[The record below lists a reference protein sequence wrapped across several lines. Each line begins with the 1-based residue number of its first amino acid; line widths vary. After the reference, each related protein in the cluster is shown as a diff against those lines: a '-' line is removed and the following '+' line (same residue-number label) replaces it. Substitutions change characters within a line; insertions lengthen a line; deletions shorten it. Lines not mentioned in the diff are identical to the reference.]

1 MVFAAGC
8 SGKCGTDADCDF
20 MPRRII
26 EHADIKMVSA
36 LAEYQKREMTTAEI
50 AMLHKIS
57 TATLTVWAKKAGL
70 PLRNRGR
77 RRQER
82 PTQRQL
88 QIVKMASV
96 YRYDQV
102 GREFGM
108 HKQSVHRIVKRWRS
122 FAEPRRAP
130 FSPGDML
137 AWRGKQLTVID
148 ANHHDGT
155 LVDEHGKFYKNFSW
169 NSGRIPKKIG
179 TNPRYIV
186 ASASAA

>member
-1 MVFAAGC
+1 MP
-8 SGKCGTDADCDF
+8 KHIIQQADVV
-20 MPRRII
+20 MR
-26 EHADIKMVSA
+26 EA
-36 LAEYQKREMTTAEI
+36 LALYQQRDMTTEQI
-50 AMLHKIS
+50 AQLKEIS

-82 PTQRQL
+82 PTPMQL

-96 YRYDQV
+96 YNYDEV

-108 HKQSVHRIVKRWRS
+108 HKQSIHRIVKRWRS
-122 FAEPRRAP
+122 WAEPRHAP

-137 AWRGKQLTVID
+137 LWRGKKLTVVD

-155 LVDEHGKFYKNFSW
+155 LVDERGKLYKNFSW
-169 NSGRIPKKIG
+169 NGGRIPQKIG
-179 TNPRYIV
+179 VNSRYVV
-186 ASASAA
+186 ADANAA